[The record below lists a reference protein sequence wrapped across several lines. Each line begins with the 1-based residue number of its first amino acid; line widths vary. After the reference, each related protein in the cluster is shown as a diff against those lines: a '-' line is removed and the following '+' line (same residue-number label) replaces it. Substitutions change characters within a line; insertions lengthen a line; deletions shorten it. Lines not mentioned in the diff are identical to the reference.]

1 MKDFE
6 ICPSLIV
13 TLDGLK
19 MLDMK
24 QRHSVAV
31 RRKMRHR
38 PLWTAKKNTKLST
51 TLGNF
56 SVVVGSLHV
65 DGLRI

>member
-19 MLDMK
+19 MGDMK

-31 RRKMRHR
+31 GWKMRHR
-38 PLWTAKKNTKLST
+38 PLWTAKR
-51 TLGNF
+51 TLN
-56 SVVVGSLHV
+56 VVRL
-65 DGLRI
+65 